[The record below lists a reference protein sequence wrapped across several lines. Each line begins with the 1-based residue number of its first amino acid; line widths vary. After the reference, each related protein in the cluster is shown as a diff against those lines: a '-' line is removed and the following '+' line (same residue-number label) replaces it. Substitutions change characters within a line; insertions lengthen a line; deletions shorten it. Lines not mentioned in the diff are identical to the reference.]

1 MKKLLIYALSLFL
14 GSTLFLTACKKDSS
28 TGTASNEII
37 TESQVHADDQS
48 LVANQTDE
56 VATDASTVA
65 ENVIAISGNGPL
77 NYFPPP
83 CNATITYD
91 TLNAVRTITITYN
104 GLNCNGTLSR
114 TGVVTLSIPAGQLWR
129 NAGAQI
135 TVTYNNLKI
144 TRVSNGNSITI
155 NGSKVLTN
163 VSGGLLRN
171 LSTLGSITH
180 TITSSGMSIT
190 FDNGSQRTWQ
200 IAKQRVFTYS
210 NGMVVNTTGTHSD
223 GGTSGIAEWGTNRF
237 GNNFA
242 TIIVAPLVIRQDCGF
257 RLTSGHV
264 THLRLL
270 RTVDVTFGL
279 DSNGN
284 PTSCPGTGTY
294 YMKIVWVN
302 AAGQTVTLIRPY

>member
-129 NAGAQI
+129 NAGAQNANQHGEI
-135 TVTYNNLKI
+135 LAREV
-144 TRVSNGNSITI
+144 
-155 NGSKVLTN
+155 
-163 VSGGLLRN
+163 
-171 LSTLGSITH
+171 
-180 TITSSGMSIT
+180 
-190 FDNGSQRTWQ
+190 D
-200 IAKQRVFTYS
+200 
-210 NGMVVNTTGTHSD
+210 
-223 GGTSGIAEWGTNRF
+223 F
-237 GNNFA
+237 GYEGHA
-242 TIIVAPLVIRQDCGF
+242 QYAPPIGVHNER
-257 RLTSGHV
+257 RHHV
-264 THLRLL
+264 
-270 RTVDVTFGL
+270 GE
-279 DSNGN
+279 
-284 PTSCPGTGTY
+284 
-294 YMKIVWVN
+294 
-302 AAGQTVTLIRPY
+302 